1 MKKIPLRFDVLLILV
16 VFLLSR
22 IIVAAF
28 DIRLD
33 YGALYRNWQYL
44 DVTTLHEDLLKG
56 VWYDHTQ
63 PPVFNL
69 LLGLVLK
76 LAGAHARLVFTGI
89 LKMITLANTLLL
101 LAILKRTVQHPWL
114 PLLFS
119 LLYLLSPASI
129 IFENEL
135 FYTSFITLL
144 LLTSCYYLTA
154 LKRSINWRK
163 ATGFFL
169 PLVIVC
175 LTRSM
180 YHLLWLST
188 LCTLVLIWYRKRHGA
203 GLLLAFSL
211 ASILVAGS
219 WYVKNYIVFR
229 EFSTSTWMGMN
240 IARNVFHDAN
250 LTDSSKIEFIEPF
263 SRISAYRRFLPA
275 GYKDKY
281 AGIADRVL
289 LQEWKNDSFINE
301 KEVGYIQVSHLYMQA
316 CKQEIKAHPAAY
328 AKNVMQSAI
337 IFFAPAT
344 RYPTTEY
351 QAAKIAWYDLLY
363 SFNLSHFAKGKAQ
376 RRVALTLSA
385 IPKALV
391 YMLVLYWLIRETARR
406 RAAGKAWREMVPG
419 GMLTLF
425 ITCIIGYIFVI
436 SSLFEHYENMRFRYE
451 AEPLFLILAAH
462 VLYNWQLKSNF
473 KKNDR
478 VTPAQ

>member
-1 MKKIPLRFDVLLILV
+1 MKRIPFRYDVWIILI

-22 IIVAAF
+22 MIVAAF

-56 VWYDHTQ
+56 VYYDHTQ

-69 LLGLVLK
+69 LLGFVLK
-76 LAGAHARLVFTGI
+76 ISGAHARIVFIWI
-89 LKMITLANTLLL
+89 LKSITLANALLL
-101 LAILKRTVQHPWL
+101 LSILKRTSRHPWL
-114 PLLFS
+114 PLIFS

-144 LLTSCYYLTA
+144 LLTSCYFLTS

-180 YHLLWLST
+180 YHLLWLIALSA
-188 LCTLVLIWYRKRHGA
+188 LVLTWYRKRAGA
-203 GLLLAFSL
+203 GIILTFSL
-211 ASILVAGS
+211 ISILLVGS
-219 WYVKNYIVFR
+219 WYVKNYLVFK

-240 IARNVFHDAN
+240 IARNVFHDAS

-275 GYKDKY
+275 GYADRY
-281 AGIADRVL
+281 AGIEDRVL
-289 LQEWKNDSFINE
+289 LQEYKNDSFINE
-301 KEVGYIQVSHLYMQA
+301 KEIGYIEVSHLYMQA
-316 CKQEIKAHPAAY
+316 CRQEIKAHPLAY
-328 AKNVMQSAI
+328 AKNVLQSAI

-351 QAAKIAWYDLLY
+351 QAAKIAGYDLLY
-363 SFNLSHFAKGKAQ
+363 SFNLSHFAKGRDQ
-376 RRVALTLSA
+376 RRIALTLSA
-385 IPKALV
+385 IPKILIYCWV
-391 YMLVLYWLIRETARR
+391 FYWLIREARR
-406 RAAGKAWREMVPG
+406 RKKAGKPPG
-419 GMLTLF
+419 ELVSGGLLTLF
-425 ITCIIGYIFVI
+425 ITLIIAYIFVV
-436 SSLFEHYENMRFRYE
+436 SSFFEHYENMRFRYE
-451 AEPLFLILAAH
+451 AEPLFLILAAGA
-462 VLYNWQLKSNF
+462 LTGLLKKRSE
-473 KKNDR
+473 D
-478 VTPAQ
+478 AAAA